1 MAEATYNFDFSSI
14 LDDQEEEEKEIDVTV
29 PPVEETKREE
39 YSFDFSSILDAE
51 EEEVDY
57 SETSVARQ
65 IGYGANQEPMILGTI
80 GRALYAGA
88 KSLFTD
94 KTFDESFRESEEER
108 QKEIYED
115 FPEFKGLKEEDETGY
130 MTTGRVG
137 TAFLDPVTWFIPWA
151 KFKKVGTVV
160 AGAAVGGSETA
171 LREYAL
177 YGDVEGTNVGLS
189 AGIGAVT
196 AGAGDAV
203 VRLIASRKAKG
214 LQTKAMADLA
224 AELDKPEKILPTPM
238 ITSATQEAEPALAP
252 MNEVIKAWRQ
262 GLDDTARRNSG
273 EIILTD
279 KSPQIDYVKAYQRQ
293 MLGKPQSMT
302 VRLTPEETE
311 AVEAA
316 VSKFAANVP
325 EETVANTTFIAQVSK
340 QMDSDRAVIVALQK
354 ARKKASDDTMKA
366 DIDKQIAVIS
376 SRLKESEGKLSEHTV
391 KYSQQRADTQID
403 MLEDMSQEGSLTSS
417 IMQKV
422 LYETA
427 RPIGFGLG
435 GTAIGLTT
443 MEEDDGWGHVFT
455 YAGMGASIG
464 VLQKRI
470 QNSKTFTDIEKTT
483 GEIAIKDASAGWM
496 ANATS
501 HLKYITGGS
510 TATRMDA
517 MGGWTKVLGNRLFS
531 KLGSNVESVEGKTQR
546 LQSEYLEKLYA
557 ITGAPGERSWITRG
571 RRLVD
576 IDYDVIDAK
585 SKAINTVAGEIM
597 RGYSKIDSLAVGYRG
612 LKNDQAA
619 LDAADI
625 AEIQKMVPQLE
636 ALRDGMADR
645 MAEVG
650 IKFKKIDNYGLHQ
663 VWDTDGIDVDY
674 AKFSKDLEEAL
685 RIQRINTKASKEKM
699 DSIEADAEEMAQ
711 KITGR
716 YVDPDDVRNAG
727 STNAPIFKAV
737 NVTVNGK
744 KQTQFQFR
752 STAEAF
758 ETERLLSDVEATKF
772 MYEKGYLNLHAGDSM
787 SAYGTKAI
795 KVAEFSE
802 AFGAKGE
809 IINLALQR
817 VRQSF
822 ADAMKDNPN
831 NADFLRKRMEAQEEQ
846 IIGSMEAYWGRYGKT
861 TGYVQNTD
869 LPIKIF
875 TTLAN
880 ATYLTTVSIANL
892 GDLVQPFTNSS
903 YGAAAKTLLQ
913 RVGKDKPSFSQ
924 MSSFKYDKAYERDL
938 SSFMRKGSGGS
949 SNNVI
954 KKTNRWLDNVND
966 FYFFTVGL
974 SKVTQV
980 SRNFAYDVGVNRAFE
995 LAKKGKLKKKE
1006 LDELSELKLTQEDL
1020 KRIGS
1025 FGTAEEAFKKDNAY
1039 GLLDRAGRSSSDRDA
1054 IIPSVGNRLLFTQ
1067 TNNSAMRSIGQFMS
1081 WAQAKTSQ
1089 TNRLL
1094 ERVENGDAQ
1103 LAMKML
1109 AATPVYAGFLSL
1121 KNMANP
1127 YYVGEEKDPETTT
1140 EYLNA
1145 VGKAMKLSGT
1155 FNNAILDKALNT
1167 LTSTSYRE
1175 GIAESLA
1182 PSLGLLRD
1190 VGEGLSKSSKDV
1202 AEGNVLKALRR
1213 TLVALPVA
1221 SQISGYTE
1229 KITGEPLI
1237 EVDEPK
1243 RKPRLYNKG
1252 GEVLDVPNAPS
1263 EPDQRIDKMTGMP
1276 YDQQAGTAFTDQ
1288 EDRQD
1293 PLQRMGF
1300 GKGGAIMNDPL
1311 QRLGF
1316 GQ

>member
-1 MAEATYNFDFSSI
+1 
-14 LDDQEEEEKEIDVTV
+14 
-29 PPVEETKREE
+29 
-39 YSFDFSSILDAE
+39 
-51 EEEVDY
+51 
-57 SETSVARQ
+57 
-65 IGYGANQEPMILGTI
+65 
-80 GRALYAGA
+80 
-88 KSLFTD
+88 
-94 KTFDESFRESEEER
+94 
-108 QKEIYED
+108 
-115 FPEFKGLKEEDETGY
+115 
-130 MTTGRVG
+130 
-137 TAFLDPVTWFIPWA
+137 
-151 KFKKVGTVV
+151 
-160 AGAAVGGSETA
+160 
-171 LREYAL
+171 
-177 YGDVEGTNVGLS
+177 
-189 AGIGAVT
+189 
-196 AGAGDAV
+196 
-203 VRLIASRKAKG
+203 
-214 LQTKAMADLA
+214 
-224 AELDKPEKILPTPM
+224 
-238 ITSATQEAEPALAP
+238 
-252 MNEVIKAWRQ
+252 
-262 GLDDTARRNSG
+262 
-273 EIILTD
+273 
-279 KSPQIDYVKAYQRQ
+279 
-293 MLGKPQSMT
+293 
-302 VRLTPEETE
+302 
-311 AVEAA
+311 
-316 VSKFAANVP
+316 
-325 EETVANTTFIAQVSK
+325 
-340 QMDSDRAVIVALQK
+340 
-354 ARKKASDDTMKA
+354 
-366 DIDKQIAVIS
+366 
-376 SRLKESEGKLSEHTV
+376 
-391 KYSQQRADTQID
+391 
-403 MLEDMSQEGSLTSS
+403 
-417 IMQKV
+417 
-422 LYETA
+422 
-427 RPIGFGLG
+427 
-435 GTAIGLTT
+435 
-443 MEEDDGWGHVFT
+443 
-455 YAGMGASIG
+455 
-464 VLQKRI
+464 
-470 QNSKTFTDIEKTT
+470 
-483 GEIAIKDASAGWM
+483 
-496 ANATS
+496 
-501 HLKYITGGS
+501 
-510 TATRMDA
+510 
-517 MGGWTKVLGNRLFS
+517 
-531 KLGSNVESVEGKTQR
+531 
-546 LQSEYLEKLYA
+546 
-557 ITGAPGERSWITRG
+557 
-571 RRLVD
+571 
-576 IDYDVIDAK
+576 
-585 SKAINTVAGEIM
+585 
-597 RGYSKIDSLAVGYRG
+597 
-612 LKNDQAA
+612 
-619 LDAADI
+619 
-625 AEIQKMVPQLE
+625 
-636 ALRDGMADR
+636 
-645 MAEVG
+645 
-650 IKFKKIDNYGLHQ
+650 
-663 VWDTDGIDVDY
+663 
-674 AKFSKDLEEAL
+674 
-685 RIQRINTKASKEKM
+685 
-699 DSIEADAEEMAQ
+699 
-711 KITGR
+711 
-716 YVDPDDVRNAG
+716 
-727 STNAPIFKAV
+727 
-737 NVTVNGK
+737 
-744 KQTQFQFR
+744 
-752 STAEAF
+752 
-758 ETERLLSDVEATKF
+758 
-772 MYEKGYLNLHAGDSM
+772 M

-817 VRQSF
+817 IRQSF
-822 ADAMKDNPN
+822 SDATRDNPN
-831 NADFLRKRMEAQEEQ
+831 NTDFLEARMKSQEDQ
-846 IIGSMEAYWGRYGKT
+846 IVSSMEAYWGRYGETKDF
-861 TGYVQNTD
+861 VKRLD
-869 LPIKIF
+869 LPIKLF

-949 SNNVI
+949 SNNKI
-954 KKTNRWLDNVND
+954 KRTNRRLDNIND

-1190 VGEGLSKSSKDV
+1190 VGEGLSKSSEDV

>member
-1 MAEATYNFDFSSI
+1 MAESTYNFDFSSI
-14 LDDQEEEEKEIDVTV
+14 LDDQEEEEEEIGVTV
-29 PPVEETKREE
+29 PPVEETKRKE

-51 EEEVDY
+51 EKEVDY
-57 SETSVARQ
+57 SETSIARQ
-65 IGYGANQEPMILGTI
+65 LGYGASQEPMILGTV
-80 GRALYAGA
+80 GRGIYAGVE
-88 KSLFTD
+88 SLFTD
-94 KTFDESFRESEEER
+94 KTFDESFRDLEKER
-108 QKEIYED
+108 QEEIYEE
-115 FPEFKGLKEEDETGY
+115 FPEFKGLKEEKETGY

-137 TAFLDPVTWFIPWA
+137 TALVDPVTWLIPWA
-151 KFKKVGTVV
+151 KFGKVGTVV
-160 AGAAVGGSETA
+160 AGAVVGGSETA

-177 YGDVEGTNVGLS
+177 YGDVEGTNVALS
-189 AGIGAVT
+189 AGISAVT

-203 VRLIASRKAKG
+203 VRLIANRKSQG
-214 LQTKAMADLA
+214 LKTKAMTEIA

-238 ITSATQEAEPALAP
+238 LTSATQEAEPALAP

-262 GLDDTARRNSG
+262 GLDETARKKSG
-273 EIILTD
+273 EIMLTD
-279 KSPQIDYVKAYQRQ
+279 KSPQIDYVKAHQRQ

-311 AVEAA
+311 AVEAT
-316 VSKFAANVP
+316 VSKFASNVP
-325 EETVANTTFIAQVSK
+325 EETVVNTTFISQVSK
-340 QMDSDRAVIVALQK
+340 QMDTDKEKIVSLRK
-354 ARKKASDDTMKA
+354 ARKKSADATMKS
-366 DIDKQIAVIS
+366 DIDKQIAGIN
-376 SRLKESEGKLSEHTV
+376 SRLKESEGKLSEHII
-391 KYSQQRADTQID
+391 KYSQQRAETQID
-403 MLEDMSQEGSLTSS
+403 ILEDMSREGSLTSS

-427 RPIGFGLG
+427 RPIGFGLA

-443 MEEDDGWGHVFT
+443 MEEDDGWGHLLT
-455 YAGMGASIG
+455 SAGIGAGIG
-464 VLQKRI
+464 VLSKRI
-470 QNSKTFTDIEKTT
+470 QRSKTFTDVEKTT
-483 GEIAIKDASAGWM
+483 GELAIKDASEGWLS
-496 ANATS
+496 NATS
-501 HLKYITGGS
+501 HLKYITGMS

-517 MGGWTKVLGNRLFS
+517 MGGWTKVLSNRLFS

-546 LQSEYLEKLYA
+546 LQSEYLEKLFK
-557 ITGAPGERSWITRG
+557 ITGAPGERSWLTRG
-571 RRLVD
+571 KRALVD
-576 IDYDVIDAK
+576 SDYDVIDAK
-585 SKAINTVAGEIM
+585 SKAINTVSGEIM
-597 RGYSKIDSLAVGYRG
+597 RGYSIVDNLTVGYRG
-612 LKNDQAA
+612 LNNNQAA
-619 LDAADI
+619 LDAGDI
-625 AEIQKMVPQLE
+625 AEIKKIVPQLE
-636 ALRDGMADR
+636 SLRDEMATR
-645 MAEVG
+645 MTEVG
-650 IKFKKIDNYGLHQ
+650 IKFRKIDNYGLHQ
-663 VWDTDGIDVDY
+663 MWDRDGIDVDY
-674 AKFSKDLEEAL
+674 STFVTDLKEAL
-685 RIQRINTKASKEKM
+685 KIQRINTKANKKKM
-699 DSIEADAEEMAQ
+699 DSIEIDAEEMAQ

-758 ETERLLSDVEATKF
+758 EKERLLNDVEATKF

-802 AFGAKGE
+802 AFGSKGE

-817 VRQSF
+817 IRQSF
-822 ADAMKDNPN
+822 ANAIKDNPN
-831 NADFLRKRMEAQEEQ
+831 NANFLRKRMQAQEEQ
-846 IIGSMEAYWGRYGKT
+846 IVGSMEAYWGKYGKT
-861 TGYVQNTD
+861 TGYAEIAD
-869 LPIKIF
+869 LPLKVF
-875 TTLAN
+875 TTAAN

-903 YGAAAKTLLQ
+903 FGSAAKTLLQ

-938 SSFMRKGSGGS
+938 SSFMRKGSSGS
-949 SNNVI
+949 SSNTI
-954 KKTNRWLDNVND
+954 KRINSKLDNIND
-966 FYFFTVGL
+966 FYFFTVAL

-1020 KRIGS
+1020 QRIGS
-1025 FGTAEEAFKKDNAY
+1025 FNTAEEAFKKDNAY
-1039 GLLDRAGRSSSDRDA
+1039 DLLDLAGRSSTDRDA

-1067 TNNSAMRSIGQFMS
+1067 TNNSAVRSVGQFMS

-1103 LAMKML
+1103 LAFKML

-1127 YYVGEEKDPETTT
+1127 YYIGEEKDPETTT

-1155 FNNAILDKALNT
+1155 FNNAMLDKALNT
-1167 LTSTSYRE
+1167 LTSLSYRE

-1182 PSLGLLRD
+1182 PSMGLMRD
-1190 VGEGLSKSSKDV
+1190 IGEGGYKSYKDI
-1202 AEGNVLKALRR
+1202 AEGDVLKALRR
-1213 TLVALPVA
+1213 TLVALPVVSQA
-1221 SQISGYTE
+1221 SGWAE

-1237 EVDEPK
+1237 EVNEPK
-1243 RKPRLYNKG
+1243 RKPRLYGKG

-1263 EPDQRIDKMTGMP
+1263 EPDQRIDKMTGLP

-1300 GKGGAIMNDPL
+1300 G
-1311 QRLGF
+1311 Q
-1316 GQ
+1316 